1 MRHTLRPERR
11 HPQFETVAKA
21 GIILGSPG
29 AAYPNVHG
37 GACCMDDIS
46 ANKRL
51 YFPGYDTT
59 PGYHNKYLA
68 YADLPADW

>member
-1 MRHTLRPERR
+1 MRHTPRPERR

-21 GIILGSPG
+21 GIIIGSPG
-29 AAYPNVHG
+29 PVYPNVYG
-37 GACCMDDIS
+37 GAYCVDDIS

-59 PGYHNKYLA
+59 PGYHNKLLA
-68 YADLPADW
+68 YANPSVDW